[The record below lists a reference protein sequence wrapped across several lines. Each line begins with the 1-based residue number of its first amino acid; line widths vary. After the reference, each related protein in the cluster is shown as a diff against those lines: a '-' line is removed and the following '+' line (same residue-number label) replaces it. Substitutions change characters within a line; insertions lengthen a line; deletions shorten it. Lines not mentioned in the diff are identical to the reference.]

1 MDIVRLID
9 LIDDSSKKGMVRFV
23 SESGPHTC
31 AECSDNDGKIFH
43 IDDPDLPKLPLHPNC
58 RCKYVSADDPQRDV
72 TAHVEEHGITA
83 NLVML
88 HDLPEAEAAALAKQ
102 ITAARAENEIIGR
115 QKLFLLFN
123 GRCLMSSDGKLLL
136 PAVSG
141 KPISIEEREVSVDT
155 AASLKA
161 VREFK
166 FDYSYERQAKENIG
180 ALPQGLYT
188 VRCEPSG
195 SMKNGNLR
203 KHVFG
208 HKSWG
213 NYHWQLVPSVY
224 TDTRE
229 RKRHSFT
236 IHGGAEPGSAG
247 CIDLTSGDTKFKK
260 YLDSL
265 NMNVICVYAQY
276 PTPEIAV
283 EDTKRMTPNFM
294 LPAFIEDNIMP

>member
-1 MDIVRLID
+1 
-9 LIDDSSKKGMVRFV
+9 
-23 SESGPHTC
+23 
-31 AECSDNDGKIFH
+31 
-43 IDDPDLPKLPLHPNC
+43 
-58 RCKYVSADDPQRDV
+58 
-72 TAHVEEHGITA
+72 
-83 NLVML
+83 
-88 HDLPEAEAAALAKQ
+88 
-102 ITAARAENEIIGR
+102 
-115 QKLFLLFN
+115 
-123 GRCLMSSDGKLLL
+123 
-136 PAVSG
+136 
-141 KPISIEEREVSVDT
+141 
-155 AASLKA
+155 
-161 VREFK
+161 
-166 FDYSYERQAKENIG
+166 
-180 ALPQGLYT
+180 
-188 VRCEPSG
+188 
-195 SMKNGNLR
+195 MKNGNLR

-276 PTPEIAV
+276 PNPEIVV
-283 EDTKRMTPNFM
+283 EDKKRMTPNFM